1 MKLYLS
7 DDNLDSFRAGEE
19 RGFEYFFTSCFKRL
33 SFFAHR
39 YIPNQDVV
47 EDIISDAFIKI
58 WNKREIFVD
67 EVFLRNYL
75 YKIVRNACLRWLDNQ
90 QRYTK
95 HNQLAVLQNEII
107 QETIEQN
114 IIRTETINH
123 IYQALEHL
131 PPACRTIFK
140 KLYIEGKS
148 VKETATELQ
157 LTDSTVKNQK
167 LRGLRILRRQLLPVS
182 R

>member
-1 MKLYLS
+1 MKPYLAE
-7 DDNLDSFRAGEE
+7 DYLNSFRAGEE
-19 RGFEYFFTSCFKRL
+19 RGFEYFFTSYFKRL

-39 YIPNQDVV
+39 YISNTDVV

-58 WNKREIFVD
+58 WNKREIFID

-75 YKIVRNACLRWLDNQ
+75 YRIIRNACLRWLDNQ
-90 QRYTK
+90 QRHNK
-95 HNQLAVLQNEII
+95 HNQLAAFQNETT
-107 QETIEQN
+107 QETVEQN

-131 PPACRTIFK
+131 PPACCTIFK

-148 VKETATELQ
+148 VKEIATELQ
-157 LTDSTVKNQK
+157 LADSTVKNQK
-167 LRGLRILRRQLLPVS
+167 LRGLNILRKQLLRVP